1 MIAPEN
7 ERYNAKQ
14 VINLPWLKNAKNIK
28 LVNLNFNPIF
38 LQDYAKSNLIKKIS
52 LLFIASRLDENEIS
66 NLKTIFT
73 AFDKGKNG
81 QISFIELMKGLI
93 QLKSSKIN
101 QNDVFNFFK
110 AIDVDKNGKIDYTEF
125 LAATLQKKYI

>member
-1 MIAPEN
+1 MSHH
-7 ERYNAKQ
+7 
-14 VINLPWLKNAKNIK
+14 WLKKASNNP
-28 LVNLNFNPIF
+28 LNVLNFNPI
-38 LQDYAKSNLIKKIS
+38 
-52 LLFIASRLDENEIS
+52 LFINYAHGS
-66 NLKTIFT
+66 NLKKIFNVYCFKIRWKWNSSFKKIFL
-73 AFDKGKNG
+73 AFDGGKNG

>member
-1 MIAPEN
+1 MKQKILLNMIAPEN

-14 VINLPWLKNAKNIK
+14 VINHPWFKNAKNIK

-81 QISFIELMKGLI
+81 QISYEELKQGLI
-93 QLKSSKIN
+93 QLKPHNVDENEI
-101 QNDVFNFFK
+101 FELFK
-110 AIDVDKNGKIDYTEF
+110 SIDVDKN
-125 LAATLQKKYI
+125 